1 MQNTNPE
8 KAKVPWLLQ
17 NWCFKRQALLNP
29 MKQTHASPHK
39 SDVGMPRL
47 HKCRTGEPWHCA
59 GLLNAIWAPVATG
72 DGLHTPRQ
80 SQAGGSRWKLGIL
93 PSVLLTPVAVC
104 HLVRTERAVPG
115 HKGRGGISRPHPGLI
130 GECNWHPTQN
140 LLLLYH
146 TKCPKQNGKQGYGE
160 VTELH
165 SLNSTATQGHVCSN
179 KRWPWGCSH

>member
-1 MQNTNPE
+1 MQNGR
-8 KAKVPWLLQ
+8 AV
-17 NWCFKRQALLNP
+17 AL
-29 MKQTHASPHK
+29 
-39 SDVGMPRL
+39 
-47 HKCRTGEPWHCA
+47 C
-59 GLLNAIWAPVATG
+59 WAPKCYLSPSSHRRWTT
-72 DGLHTPRQ
+72 HTSPE
-80 SQAGGSRWKLGIL
+80 SQAGGSRWKLRIL
-93 PSVLLTPVAVC
+93 PSVLLTPVAAC

-179 KRWPWGCSH
+179 QR